1 MKAKAADWYKKNWSL
16 DIKNMSWVDNT
27 PNEVEFIIDMCKLN
41 GSERILELACGYG
54 RHSLELAKRG
64 FEVVGV
70 DITPCYIEDARKS
83 SRDMSNVS
91 FICSDIRD
99 ITFENEFDVVLNLA
113 DGAIGYLE
121 TDEENLK
128 IFDVVSKALK
138 TGGHHICDLVNGDY
152 ANAHIPVKLWDAG
165 EEEISLSEFDWD
177 PETKIMLFGN
187 QNFAYGQMLT
197 KPHIP
202 EGDPTRVYTPDEMK
216 DIMSNRH
223 MSVVEA
229 FAGYS
234 KKVCSQNDFQML
246 VHSRKK

>member
-16 DIKNMSWVDNT
+16 DIKNMSWVENT
-27 PNEVEFIIDMCKLN
+27 PNEVDFIIDMCKLN
-41 GSERILELACGYG
+41 GIERILDLACGYG
-54 RHSLELAKRG
+54 RHSLEFAKRG

-70 DITPCYIEDARKS
+70 DITPCYIE
-83 SRDMSNVS
+83 
-91 FICSDIRD
+91 
-99 ITFENEFDVVLNLA
+99 
-113 DGAIGYLE
+113 
-121 TDEENLK
+121 
-128 IFDVVSKALK
+128 
-138 TGGHHICDLVNGDY
+138 
-152 ANAHIPVKLWDAG
+152 DAG

-187 QNFAYGQMLT
+187 QNFAYGQILS
-197 KPHIP
+197 KPHIA
-202 EGDPTRVYTPDEMK
+202 EGDPTRVYTLDEMK